1 MLVRRCT
8 NLWCSG
14 GLKTRFITGEI
25 RIMKGDQRIVEVDCI
40 THVYPDMTKVQ
51 ICGLDFIVNQGER
64 VSILG
69 SNGCGKTTLLKHLL
83 GVLVPKNGSVRVLGG
98 DPGKEYSTI
107 RKKVGVVMQDV
118 DEQILGPT
126 VYDDILFAPLN
137 YGIEK
142 KKAAAMAK
150 AVIEKL
156 SLEPIQMKI
165 VNYLS
170 GGEKKKVALAGAL
183 VMEPDLLILDE
194 PFTGLDPLSRRDL
207 IRILNGLN
215 EEKGITFI
223 MTLHEVD
230 LVSEVADVL
239 YLMHGH
245 GDLSERGRPEEIFGR
260 FKDLESFNLEEPTLT
275 RLFKGLKKKGLDFGA
290 PLQIEDAIQLIKKNW
305 DEAFKSPNRAVI
317 DGEMGSFGEGENFK

>member
-1 MLVRRCT
+1 MNR
-8 NLWCSG
+8 WSSG
-14 GLKTRFITGEI
+14 GSRIRFITGEI
-25 RIMKGDQRIVEVDCI
+25 ETMENGERVVEVDCI

-69 SNGCGKTTLLKHLL
+69 SNGCGKTTLLRHLM
-83 GVLVPKNGSVRVLGG
+83 GVLVPRDGSVKVFGV
-98 DPGKEYSTI
+98 DPGKEYKKI
-107 RKKVGVVMQDV
+107 RERIGVVMQDV

-137 YGIEK
+137 YGVER
-142 KKAAAMAK
+142 KKAEALAK
-150 AVIEKL
+150 DVIERLKIE
-156 SLEPIQMKI
+156 SIQEKI
-165 VNYLS
+165 VHYLS

-194 PFTGLDPLSRRDL
+194 PFTGLDPTSRRDF
-207 IRILNGLN
+207 IKTLN
-215 EEKGITFI
+215 ELNKEKGISFI

-230 LVSEVADVL
+230 LVSEVSDIL

-275 RLFKGLKKKGLDFGA
+275 RLFKRLKKEGLDFGD
-290 PLQIEDAIQLIKKNW
+290 PLQIDEAIRMIKKQW
-305 DEAFKSPNRAVI
+305 DEIK
-317 DGEMGSFGEGENFK
+317 K

>member
-1 MLVRRCT
+1 M
-8 NLWCSG
+8 NQ
-14 GLKTRFITGEI
+14 GE
-25 RIMKGDQRIVEVDCI
+25 MIVQVDCI

-83 GVLVPKNGSVRVLGG
+83 GILVPKDGSVKVFGV
-98 DPGKEYSTI
+98 DPGKEYSKI
-107 RKKVGVVMQDV
+107 RERIGVIMQDV

-126 VYDDILFAPLN
+126 VYDDVLFAPLN
-137 YGIEK
+137 YGIER
-142 KKAAAMAK
+142 KKAEAMAN
-150 AVIEKL
+150 AVIERL
-156 SLEPIQMKI
+156 NLESIQKRI

-194 PFTGLDPLSRRDL
+194 PFTGLDPVSRREL
-207 IRILNGLN
+207 IRIVNELNK
-215 EEKGITFI
+215 EKGITFI

-230 LVSEVADVL
+230 LVPETTDIL

-245 GDLSERGRPEEIFGR
+245 GDLSERGSPEEIFGKIR
-260 FKDLESFNLEEPTLT
+260 DIEIFNLVEPTLT
-275 RLFKGLKKKGLDFGA
+275 KLFKGLRKEGLDFGD
-290 PLQIEDAIQLIKKNW
+290 PLRVDEAIQSIKKHCG
-305 DEAFKSPNRAVI
+305 EITKKSN
-317 DGEMGSFGEGENFK
+317 

>member
-1 MLVRRCT
+1 ME
-8 NLWCSG
+8 NG
-14 GLKTRFITGEI
+14 GERV
-25 RIMKGDQRIVEVDCI
+25 VEVDCI

-51 ICGLDFIVNQGER
+51 ICGLDFIVNRGER

-69 SNGCGKTTLLKHLL
+69 ANGCGKTTLLKHLI
-83 GVLVPKNGSVRVLGG
+83 GVLVPRDGSVKVFGV
-98 DPGKEYSTI
+98 DPGKEYRKI
-107 RKKVGVVMQDV
+107 RERIGVVMQDV

-137 YGIEK
+137 YGLGKSE
-142 KKAAAMAK
+142 AEAK
-150 AVIEKL
+150 AKEVIERL
-156 SLEPIQMKI
+156 NIEPLQGRI
-165 VNYLS
+165 VHYLS

-194 PFTGLDPLSRRDL
+194 PFTGLDPTSRRDL
-207 IRILNGLN
+207 IKTLN
-215 EEKGITFI
+215 ELNKEKGISFI

-230 LVSEVADVL
+230 LVSEVSDIL

-275 RLFKGLKKKGLDFGA
+275 RLFKGLKKEGLDFGD
-290 PLQIEDAIQLIKKNW
+290 PLQIDEAIRMIKKQW
-305 DEAFKSPNRAVI
+305 DEMKKS
-317 DGEMGSFGEGENFK
+317 

>member
-1 MLVRRCT
+1 MQQ
-8 NLWCSG
+8 
-14 GLKTRFITGEI
+14 GE
-25 RIMKGDQRIVEVDCI
+25 RIIQVDCI

-83 GVLVPKNGSVRVLGG
+83 GVLVPKDGSVRIFGV
-98 DPGKEYSTI
+98 DPGKEFSKI
-107 RKKVGVVMQDV
+107 REKVGVVMQDV

-142 KKAAAMAK
+142 KKAEAMAK
-150 AVIEKL
+150 VVIEEL
-156 SLEPIQMKI
+156 NLEPIQKKI

-183 VMEPDLLILDE
+183 VMEPELLILDE
-194 PFTGLDPLSRRDL
+194 PFTGLDPVSRRDF
-207 IRILNGLN
+207 IKILNELN
-215 EEKGITFI
+215 KEKGITFI
-223 MTLHEVD
+223 ITLHEVD
-230 LVSEVADVL
+230 LVPEMTDIL

-245 GDLSERGRPEEIFGR
+245 GDLSERGRPDEIFGR

-275 RLFKGLKKKGLDFGA
+275 KLFKGLKKEGLDFGD
-290 PLQIEDAIQLIKKNW
+290 PLFIDEAIQSIKKHW
-305 DEAFKSPNRAVI
+305 
-317 DGEMGSFGEGENFK
+317 ENKK

>member
-1 MLVRRCT
+1 ME
-8 NLWCSG
+8 N
-14 GLKTRFITGEI
+14 GE
-25 RIMKGDQRIVEVDCI
+25 RIVEVDCI

-69 SNGCGKTTLLKHLL
+69 ANGCGKTTLLKHLM
-83 GVLVPKNGSVRVLGG
+83 GVLVPRDGSVKVFGV
-98 DPGKEYSTI
+98 DPGKEYKKI
-107 RKKVGVVMQDV
+107 RERIGVVMQDV

-137 YGIEK
+137 YGLGKSEAER
-142 KKAAAMAK
+142 KAK
-150 AVIEKL
+150 EVIERL
-156 SLEPIQMKI
+156 NIEPIQGRI
-165 VNYLS
+165 VHYLS

-194 PFTGLDPLSRRDL
+194 PFTGLDPTSRRDF
-207 IRILNGLN
+207 IKTLN
-215 EEKGITFI
+215 ELNKEKGISFI

-230 LVSEVADVL
+230 LVSEVSDIL

-275 RLFKGLKKKGLDFGA
+275 RLFKGLKKEGLDFGD
-290 PLQIEDAIQLIKKNW
+290 PLQIDEAIRMIKKQWN
-305 DEAFKSPNRAVI
+305 EIK
-317 DGEMGSFGEGENFK
+317 K

>member
-1 MLVRRCT
+1 MNR
-8 NLWCSG
+8 WSSG
-14 GLKTRFITGEI
+14 GSRIRFITGEI
-25 RIMKGDQRIVEVDCI
+25 KTMENGERIVEVDCI

-69 SNGCGKTTLLKHLL
+69 ANGCGKTTLLKHLM
-83 GVLVPKNGSVRVLGG
+83 GVLVPRDGSVKVFGV
-98 DPGKEYSTI
+98 DPGKEYNKI
-107 RKKVGVVMQDV
+107 RERIGVVMQDV

-137 YGIEK
+137 YGLGKSEAEG
-142 KKAAAMAK
+142 KAK
-150 AVIEKL
+150 EVIERL
-156 SLEPIQMKI
+156 NIEPIQGRI
-165 VNYLS
+165 VHYLS

-194 PFTGLDPLSRRDL
+194 PFTGLDPTSRRDF
-207 IRILNGLN
+207 IKTLNELN
-215 EEKGITFI
+215 EEKGISFI

-230 LVSEVADVL
+230 LVSEVSDIL

-275 RLFKGLKKKGLDFGA
+275 RLFKGLKKEGLDFGD
-290 PLQIEDAIQLIKKNW
+290 PLRIDEAIQAIKKRWN
-305 DEAFKSPNRAVI
+305 EIGKI
-317 DGEMGSFGEGENFK
+317 GE

>member
-1 MLVRRCT
+1 ME
-8 NLWCSG
+8 N
-14 GLKTRFITGEI
+14 GE
-25 RIMKGDQRIVEVDCI
+25 RIVEVDCI

-51 ICGLDFIVNQGER
+51 ICGLDFVVNQGER

-69 SNGCGKTTLLKHLL
+69 ANGCGKTTLLKHLM
-83 GVLVPKNGSVRVLGG
+83 GVLVPRDGSVKVFGV
-98 DPGKEYSTI
+98 DPGKEYNKI
-107 RKKVGVVMQDV
+107 RERIGVVMQDV

-137 YGIEK
+137 YGVER
-142 KKAAAMAK
+142 KKAEALAK
-150 AVIEKL
+150 DVIERL
-156 SLEPIQMKI
+156 NIESIQGKI
-165 VNYLS
+165 VHYLS

-194 PFTGLDPLSRRDL
+194 PFTGLDPTSRRDF
-207 IRILNGLN
+207 IKTLN
-215 EEKGITFI
+215 ELNKEKGISFI

-230 LVSEVADVL
+230 LVSEVSDIL

-275 RLFKGLKKKGLDFGA
+275 RLFKGLKKEGLDFGD
-290 PLQIEDAIQLIKKNW
+290 PLRIDEAIEAIKK
-305 DEAFKSPNRAVI
+305 SC
-317 DGEMGSFGEGENFK
+317 GEIKK

>member
-1 MLVRRCT
+1 
-8 NLWCSG
+8 
-14 GLKTRFITGEI
+14 
-25 RIMKGDQRIVEVDCI
+25 MKEDERIVEVDCI

-51 ICGLDFIVNQGER
+51 ICGLDFIVNRGER

-83 GVLVPKNGSVRVLGG
+83 GVLIPKDGSVKVFGV
-98 DPGKEYSTI
+98 DPGKEYSKI
-107 RKKVGVVMQDV
+107 REKIGVVMQDI

-142 KKAAAMAK
+142 KKAEAMAK

-156 SLEPIQMKI
+156 SLESIQKRI

-194 PFTGLDPLSRRDL
+194 PFTGLDPVSRRDL
-207 IRILNGLN
+207 IQILNELN
-215 EEKGITFI
+215 KEKGITFI
-223 MTLHEVD
+223 ITLHEVD
-230 LVSEVADVL
+230 LVPEMTDIL

-245 GDLSERGRPEEIFGR
+245 GDLSERGRPDEIFGK
-260 FKDLESFNLEEPTLT
+260 FKDLESYNLVEPTLT
-275 RLFKGLKKKGLDFGA
+275 KLFKGLKKEGLDFGD
-290 PLQIEDAIQLIKKNW
+290 PLRIDEAIQSIKKHW
-305 DEAFKSPNRAVI
+305 E
-317 DGEMGSFGEGENFK
+317 ENKKANS